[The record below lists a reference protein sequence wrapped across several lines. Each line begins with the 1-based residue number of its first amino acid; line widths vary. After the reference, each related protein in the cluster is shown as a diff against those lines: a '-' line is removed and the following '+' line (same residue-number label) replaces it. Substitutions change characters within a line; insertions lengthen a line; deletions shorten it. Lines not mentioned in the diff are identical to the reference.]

1 MANVLFTAFVN
12 NILTQAATQVDMDG
26 DTLKVVLVDEGTDT
40 PVPSTDDFLD
50 DIAAGAR
57 VATGTLA
64 GKTVT
69 GRVFDASD
77 LTFTAVSGA
86 SIESI
91 VIYKDTGTESTSR
104 LIAYINTATNLPVTP
119 NGGDITFSWDNGAN
133 KIFSL

>member
-1 MANVLFTAFVN
+1 MANVLFDAYVN

-26 DTLKVVLVDEGTDT
+26 DTIKVVLVDEGTDT
-40 PVPSTDDFLD
+40 PLPATDDFLD
-50 DIAAGAR
+50 DILAGAR

-77 LTFTAVSGA
+77 LTFTAVTGA
-86 SIESI
+86 SVESI

-104 LIAYINTATNLPVTP
+104 LIVYINSATNLPVTP
-119 NGGDITFSWDNGAN
+119 NGGDITIAWDNGAN
-133 KIFSL
+133 KIFKL